1 MRETQ
6 EQILRPSVIRRK
18 LIVVEFIK
26 IPKKNYPRIL
36 SSVLTEVRD
45 ERALVQHVIEN
56 FSDKFGCSWYNDSKN
71 LIVRLKYFV

>member
-26 IPKKNYPRIL
+26 IPKKNCPRIL

-56 FSDKFGCSWYNDSKN
+56 FSDKFGCS
-71 LIVRLKYFV
+71 